1 MIAVT
6 RGVKIGEPVIVTGA
20 TLVTDGQAVRV
31 IPPPE
36 R

>member
-6 RGVKIGEPVIVTGA
+6 RGVKFGEPVIFNGA
-20 TLVTDGQAVRV
+20 TLVTDGQPVRV
-31 IPPPE
+31 MPPPE